1 MKRHG
6 RIGVICSG
14 ASLLLLVGCASSS
27 KPKPSPSE
35 PGPKPAA
42 EAKADPKPADPTSD
56 EVIDLEA
63 LISDPKAALP
73 GKVMRHGRYDVRQL
87 MHEGGFVVAMTEE
100 LEVHELGG
108 RVVGRIAS
116 KSDETPMPP
125 SLLVFV
131 TDDQKRL
138 AHVIWRG
145 LRGTSAVTH
154 EFSQISAR
162 ADGPKLEIVRTKGL
176 SSAIQRLTV
185 PGAWTLDGALA
196 LEHLPLWIASAT
208 ARPEQAEWV
217 SVELLPGPKPER
229 IRLAQQGKETIK
241 VGGHEIAAWR
251 YQAVAEAPVSSV
263 IWVDEQGF
271 VVRRLVHEE
280 GDASTQWDTIYVP
293 LAGDRLSR

>member
-1 MKRHG
+1 MTG
-6 RIGVICSG
+6 SNASGG
-14 ASLLLLVGCASSS
+14 ASSLHSPIAFMSSLTLHSSTGGGSSASPITCVSN
-27 KPKPSPSE
+27 
-35 PGPKPAA
+35 
-42 EAKADPKPADPTSD
+42 
-56 EVIDLEA
+56 L
-63 LISDPKAALP
+63 
-73 GKVMRHGRYDVRQL
+73 
-87 MHEGGFVVAMTEE
+87 
-100 LEVHELGG
+100 
-108 RVVGRIAS
+108 
-116 KSDETPMPP
+116 MPP
-125 SLLVFV
+125 SLPLDSSLLVFV

-145 LRGTSAVTH
+145 LRGTSAVAH

-185 PGAWTLDGALA
+185 PGAWTLDEALA

-217 SVELLPGPKPER
+217 SIELLPGPKPQR

-241 VGGHEIAAWR
+241 VGGHEIATWR